1 MKRQWFPSR
10 SLGLSAALV
19 VLAQPA
25 LAATAKIT
33 DVELKPLGSGLAIV
47 LKTQGGKQ
55 IQVLGSRQGNQWVA
69 EIPNAQLHLPQGSF
83 QQERPIAG
91 IAAVQVAPLAEGG
104 VRVTVTGSGRQLA
117 GRIGQRRDDQVSFVI
132 EPQRVAQAQPKA
144 QVNPTTVVQAE
155 ATDAAPRPG
164 TGSPTTIPPN
174 LPQGPNPVPPV
185 LPRAVAPP
193 VGDIA
198 VSQVNVGA
206 EIIDLG
212 PKGATRIPRLVLRDA
227 PVREVLSLIARAAG
241 VNLVYVPDTQK
252 TTVRAT
258 ELQEITGGFRLQA
271 KGEVVEE
278 QEVGQTTVSLD
289 IENETAQNVLNYV
302 LRVARLRANK
312 VGNTLFVGRNLP
324 AEADNVISRT
334 LRINQAQAAGLAGHL
349 ASQGAEVYRTVV
361 ETVLVTNQV
370 VASPG
375 SPPVVQ
381 SFPREQVRVEQI
393 VAPEGVSNAVL
404 RGLRAVVDTRTN
416 AITLTGPARLVEIA
430 SATAAQLD
438 VRKRQAMVNVK
449 VIDVTLNNTQAQGF
463 SFSFGLND
471 TFFRVDN
478 GAAVINFGAS
488 PLTGVGSLLPGGF
501 PPGIGT
507 PSQPQP
513 FSQSFFAAL
522 QAQIAQNNA
531 KILSDP
537 TLLIQ
542 EGEVATVQ
550 LTADVVT
557 NITVTPPTGEGQ
569 APSITVTREPAG
581 LLLSVNLE
589 RIDDNGF
596 ITLSAN
602 PDLSA
607 PSGSFTLST
616 PGVGGSPGAV
626 NTITLL
632 SRRRVTTG
640 RVRLRDGQP
649 LVLSG
654 VIQDSDRV
662 QASKV
667 PILGDIPLLG
677 TLFRATNKTNQRNE
691 VIVVITPQIINET
704 DAATFNY
711 TPVPTGSGPRS
722 AVPAQPVSQNLPLLD
737 ATGGQR

>member
-1 MKRQWFPSR
+1 MRQWLPGT
-10 SLGLSAALV
+10 SLGLGAALV

-25 LAATAKIT
+25 LAGTAKIT
-33 DVELKPLGSGLAIV
+33 DVELKPVGNNLAIV

-55 IQVLGSRQGNQWVA
+55 MQVLGSRQGNTWVA
-69 EIPNAQLHLPQGSF
+69 EIPNAQLQLPQGNF
-83 QQERPIAG
+83 QQERPIPG
-91 IAAVQVAPLAEGG
+91 IDSVQVAPLSDGG
-104 VRVTVTGSGRQLA
+104 VRVTVAGSGKNLA
-117 GRIGQRRDDQVSFVI
+117 GRIGQRTDDQVSFLI

-144 QVNPTTVVQAE
+144 PANPTVAQAD
-155 ATDAAPRPG
+155 ATDPTPRPG
-164 TGSPTTIPPN
+164 TGSPRTIPPN
-174 LPQGPNPVPPV
+174 LPQGPNPLPPL

-198 VSQVNVGA
+198 VGQVNVGA

-227 PVREVLSLIARAAG
+227 PVREVLTLLARAAG
-241 VNLVYVPDTQK
+241 MNLVYVPDTEK
-252 TTVRAT
+252 TTVRET
-258 ELQEITGGFRLQA
+258 ELQEITGGFRLQT
-271 KGEVVEE
+271 KGEATVERE
-278 QEVGQTTVSLD
+278 IGQTTVSLD
-289 IENETAQNVLNYV
+289 IENEAAQNVLNYV
-302 LRVARLRANK
+302 LRVARLRANR

-334 LRINQAQAAGLAGHL
+334 LRINQAQAAGVAAHL
-349 ASQGAEVYRTVV
+349 ASQGAEVYRTIV

-381 SFPREQVRVEQI
+381 SFPQEQVRVERI
-393 VAPEGVSNAVL
+393 VAPAGVSNAVL
-404 RGLRAVVDTRTN
+404 TGLRAVVDARTN
-416 AITLTGPARLVEIA
+416 AVTLTGPARLVEIA

-449 VIDVTLNNTQAQGF
+449 VIDVILNNTQAQGF

-471 TFFRVDN
+471 TFFRFDN

-488 PLTGVGSLLPGGF
+488 PLTGIGSIIPGGF

-531 KILSDP
+531 KVLTDP

-550 LTADVVT
+550 LTAEVVT
-557 NITVTPPTGEGQ
+557 NIQVTPATTQGQ
-569 APSITVTREPAG
+569 APSITVEREPAG
-581 LLLSVNLE
+581 LLLSINVE

-607 PSGSFTLST
+607 PSGSFTLTT
-616 PGVGGSPGAV
+616 PGPVGQGNAV

-632 SRRRVTTG
+632 SRRRVSTG

-654 VIQDSDRV
+654 VIQDTDRV
-662 QASKV
+662 NVSKV

-677 TLFRATNKTNQRNE
+677 TLFRATNKLNQRNE
-691 VIVVITPQIINET
+691 VIVLLTPQIVNDN

-711 TPVPTGSGPRS
+711 TPVPTNPGPRS
-722 AVPAQPVSQNLPLLD
+722 AVPGQPVSQNAPVLD

>member
-1 MKRQWFPSR
+1 MRQWLPGT
-10 SLGLSAALV
+10 SLGLGAALV

-25 LAATAKIT
+25 LAGTAKIT
-33 DVELKPLGSGLAIV
+33 DVELKPVGNNLAIV

-55 IQVLGSRQGNQWVA
+55 MQVLGSRQGNTWVA
-69 EIPNAQLHLPQGSF
+69 EIPNAQLQLPQGNF
-83 QQERPIAG
+83 QQERPIPG
-91 IAAVQVAPLAEGG
+91 IDSVRVAPLSDGG
-104 VRVTVTGSGRQLA
+104 VRVTVAGSGKNLA
-117 GRIGQRRDDQVSFVI
+117 GRIGQRTDDQVSFLI
-132 EPQRVAQAQPKA
+132 EPQRVAQA
-144 QVNPTTVVQAE
+144 NPTVAQAE
-155 ATDAAPRPG
+155 ATDPTPRPG
-164 TGSPTTIPPN
+164 TGSPRTIPPN

-198 VSQVNVGA
+198 VGQVNVSA

-227 PVREVLSLIARAAG
+227 PVREVLTLLARAAG
-241 VNLVYVPDTQK
+241 MNLVYVPDTEK
-252 TTVRAT
+252 TTVRET
-258 ELQEITGGFRLQA
+258 ELQEITGGFRLQT
-271 KGEVVEE
+271 KGEATVERE
-278 QEVGQTTVSLD
+278 IGQTTVSLD
-289 IENETAQNVLNYV
+289 IENEAAQNVLNYV
-302 LRVARLRANK
+302 LRVARLRANR

-334 LRINQAQAAGLAGHL
+334 LRINQAQAAGVAAHL
-349 ASQGAEVYRTVV
+349 ASQGAEVYRTIV

-381 SFPREQVRVEQI
+381 SFPQEQVRVERI
-393 VAPEGVSNAVL
+393 AAPAGISNAVL
-404 RGLRAVVDTRTN
+404 TGLRAVVDARTN
-416 AITLTGPARLVEIA
+416 AVTLTGPARLVEIA

-449 VIDVTLNNTQAQGF
+449 VIDVVLNNTQAQGF
-463 SFSFGLND
+463 SFSFGANQ
-471 TFFRVDN
+471 TFFRFDN

-488 PLTGVGSLLPGGF
+488 PLTGVGSLIPGGF

-513 FSQSFFAAL
+513 FSQTFFAAL

-531 KILSDP
+531 KVLTDP

-542 EGEVATVQ
+542 EGELATVQ
-550 LTADVVT
+550 LTAEVVT
-557 NITVTPPTGEGQ
+557 NVRVTPSATEGQPPTITVE
-569 APSITVTREPAG
+569 RDPAG
-581 LLLSVNLE
+581 LLLSINVE

-596 ITLSAN
+596 ITLSAS

-607 PSGSFTLST
+607 PSGTFTLTT
-616 PGVGGSPGAV
+616 PGPVGQGNAV

-667 PILGDIPLLG
+667 PILGDIPILG
-677 TLFRATNKTNQRNE
+677 ALFRSTSKINQRNE
-691 VIVVITPQIINET
+691 VIVVLTPQIVNDN

-711 TPVPTGSGPRS
+711 TPVPTNPGPRS
-722 AVPAQPVSQNLPLLD
+722 AVPGQPVSQNAPVLD

>member
-1 MKRQWFPSR
+1 MRQWLPGT
-10 SLGLSAALV
+10 SLGLGAALV

-25 LAATAKIT
+25 LAGTAKIT
-33 DVELKPLGSGLAIV
+33 DVELKPVGNNLAIV

-55 IQVLGSRQGNQWVA
+55 MQVLGSRQGNTWVA
-69 EIPNAQLHLPQGSF
+69 EIPNAQLQLPQGNF
-83 QQERPIAG
+83 QQERPIPG
-91 IAAVQVAPLAEGG
+91 IDSVQVAPLSDGG
-104 VRVTVTGSGRQLA
+104 VRVTVAGSGKNLA
-117 GRIGQRRDDQVSFVI
+117 GRIGQRTDDQVSFLI

-144 QVNPTTVVQAE
+144 PANPTVAQAD
-155 ATDAAPRPG
+155 ATDPTPRPG
-164 TGSPTTIPPN
+164 TGSPRTIPPN

-198 VSQVNVGA
+198 VGQVNVGA

-227 PVREVLSLIARAAG
+227 PVREVLTLLARAAG
-241 VNLVYVPDTQK
+241 MNLVYVPDTEK
-252 TTVRAT
+252 TTVRET
-258 ELQEITGGFRLQA
+258 ELQEITGGFRLQT
-271 KGEVVEE
+271 KGEATVERE
-278 QEVGQTTVSLD
+278 IGQTTVSLD
-289 IENETAQNVLNYV
+289 IENEAAQNVLNYV
-302 LRVARLRANK
+302 LRVARLRANR

-334 LRINQAQAAGLAGHL
+334 LRINQAQAAGVAAHL
-349 ASQGAEVYRTVV
+349 ASQGAEVYRTIV

-381 SFPREQVRVEQI
+381 SFPQEQVRVERI
-393 VAPEGVSNAVL
+393 AAPAGISNAVL
-404 RGLRAVVDTRTN
+404 TGLRAVVDARTN
-416 AITLTGPARLVEIA
+416 AVTLTGPARLVEIA

-449 VIDVTLNNTQAQGF
+449 VIDVSLNNTQAQGF

-471 TFFRVDN
+471 TFFRFDN

-488 PLTGVGSLLPGGF
+488 PLTGIGTIIPGGF

-531 KILSDP
+531 KVLTDP

-550 LTADVVT
+550 LTAEVVT
-557 NITVTPPTGEGQ
+557 NVQVTPSATEGQPPTITVE
-569 APSITVTREPAG
+569 REPAG
-581 LLLSVNLE
+581 LLLSINVE

-596 ITLSAN
+596 ITLSAS

-607 PSGSFTLST
+607 PSGSFTLTT
-616 PGVGGSPGAV
+616 PGPVGQGNAV

-667 PILGDIPLLG
+667 PILGDIPILG
-677 TLFRATNKTNQRNE
+677 TLFRSTSKINQRNE
-691 VIVVITPQIINET
+691 VIVVLTPQIINEN

-711 TPVPTGSGPRS
+711 TPVPTNPGPRS
-722 AVPAQPVSQNLPLLD
+722 AVPGQPVSQNAPVLD

>member
-1 MKRQWFPSR
+1 MMRQWFPST
-10 SLGLSAALV
+10 SLGLSAALIV
-19 VLAQPA
+19 VAQPA
-25 LAATAKIT
+25 WAGTAKIT
-33 DVELKPLGSGLAIV
+33 DVELKPVGNRLSIV
-47 LKTQGGKQ
+47 LKTQGGQ
-55 IQVLGSRQGNQWVA
+55 QMQVLGSRQGNTWVA
-69 EIPNAQLHLPQGSF
+69 EIPNAQLHLPQGNF
-83 QQERPIAG
+83 QQDRPIPG
-91 IAAVQVAPLAEGG
+91 IESVRVAPLAEGG
-104 VRVTVTGSGRQLA
+104 VRVTVTGSGKFLA
-117 GRIGQRRDDQVSFVI
+117 GRIGQRQDDQVSFVI
-132 EPQRVAQAQPKA
+132 EPQRVAQPKPPA
-144 QVNPTTVVQAE
+144 PASHSTLAQAE
-155 ATDAAPRPG
+155 PADPTPRPG

-174 LPQGPNPVPPV
+174 LPQGPSPLPPV

-198 VSQVNVGA
+198 ISQVNVGA

-241 VNLVYVPDTQK
+241 VNLVFVPDTQK

-258 ELQEITGGFRLQA
+258 ELQEITGGFRLQT
-271 KGEVVEE
+271 KGEAVVEE
-278 QEVGQTTVSLD
+278 EVGQTTVSLD
-289 IENETAQNVLNYV
+289 IENEAAQNVLNYV

-324 AEADNVISRT
+324 PEADNVISRT

-381 SFPREQVRVEQI
+381 SFPQEQVRVERI
-393 VAPEGVSNAVL
+393 AAPEGASNAVL
-404 RGLRAVVDTRTN
+404 RGLRAVVDARTN

-449 VIDVTLNNTQAQGF
+449 VIDIALNNTQVQGF
-463 SFSFGLND
+463 SSSFGIGD
-471 TFFRVDN
+471 TFFRFDN

-488 PLTGVGSLLPGGF
+488 PLTGVGSLIPGGF

-513 FSQSFFAAL
+513 FSQAFFAAL

-569 APSITVTREPAG
+569 APTITITREPAG

-596 ITLSAN
+596 ITLSAS

-607 PSGSFTLST
+607 PSGSFTLTT
-616 PGVGGSPGAV
+616 PGVGGSPGAA

-667 PILGDIPLLG
+667 PILGDIPILG
-677 TLFRATNKTNQRNE
+677 ALFRATNKTNQRNE
-691 VIVVITPQIINET
+691 VVVVITPQIINEN

-711 TPVPTGSGPRS
+711 TPTPVTPGPRS
-722 AVPAQPVSQNLPLLD
+722 AVPGQPMSHNLPLLD

>member
-1 MKRQWFPSR
+1 MRQWLPGT
-10 SLGLSAALV
+10 SLGLGAALV

-25 LAATAKIT
+25 LAGTAKIT
-33 DVELKPLGSGLAIV
+33 DVELKPVGNNLAIV

-55 IQVLGSRQGNQWVA
+55 MQVLGSRQGNTWVA
-69 EIPNAQLHLPQGSF
+69 EIPNAQLQLPQGNF
-83 QQERPIAG
+83 QQERPIPG
-91 IAAVQVAPLAEGG
+91 IDSVQVAPLSDGG
-104 VRVTVTGSGRQLA
+104 VRVTVAGSGKNLA
-117 GRIGQRRDDQVSFVI
+117 GRIGQRTDDQVSFLI

-144 QVNPTTVVQAE
+144 PANPTVAQAD
-155 ATDAAPRPG
+155 ATDPTPRPG
-164 TGSPTTIPPN
+164 TGSPRTIPPN
-174 LPQGPNPVPPV
+174 LPQGPNPLPPL

-198 VSQVNVGA
+198 VGQVNVGA

-227 PVREVLSLIARAAG
+227 PVREVLTLLARAAG
-241 VNLVYVPDTQK
+241 MNLVYVPDTEK
-252 TTVRAT
+252 TTVRET
-258 ELQEITGGFRLQA
+258 ELQEITGGFRLQT
-271 KGEVVEE
+271 KGEATVERE
-278 QEVGQTTVSLD
+278 IGQTTVSLD
-289 IENETAQNVLNYV
+289 IENEAAQNVLNYV
-302 LRVARLRANK
+302 LRVARLRANR

-334 LRINQAQAAGLAGHL
+334 LRINQAQAAGVAAHL
-349 ASQGAEVYRTVV
+349 ASQGAEVYRTIV

-381 SFPREQVRVEQI
+381 SFPQEQVRVERI
-393 VAPEGVSNAVL
+393 VAPAGVSNAVL
-404 RGLRAVVDTRTN
+404 TGLRAVVDARTN
-416 AITLTGPARLVEIA
+416 AVTLTGPARLVEIA

-449 VIDVTLNNTQAQGF
+449 VIDVILNNTQAQGF

-471 TFFRVDN
+471 TFFRFDN

-488 PLTGVGSLLPGGF
+488 PLTGIGSIIPGGF

-513 FSQSFFAAL
+513 FSQTFFAAL

-531 KILSDP
+531 KVLTDP

-550 LTADVVT
+550 LTAEVVT
-557 NITVTPPTGEGQ
+557 NIEVTPATTQGQ
-569 APSITVTREPAG
+569 APSITVRREPAG
-581 LLLSVNLE
+581 LLLSINVE

-607 PSGSFTLST
+607 PSGSFTLTT
-616 PGVGGSPGAV
+616 PGPVGQGNAV

-632 SRRRVTTG
+632 ARRRVSTG

-654 VIQDSDRV
+654 VIQDTDRV
-662 QASKV
+662 NVSKV

-677 TLFRATNKTNQRNE
+677 TLFRATNKLNQRNE
-691 VIVVITPQIINET
+691 VIVLLTPQIINDN

-711 TPVPTGSGPRS
+711 TPVPTNPGPRS
-722 AVPAQPVSQNLPLLD
+722 AVPGQPVSQNAPVLD

>member
-1 MKRQWFPSR
+1 MMRQWFPST
-10 SLGLSAALV
+10 SLGLSAALMV
-19 VLAQPA
+19 VAQPA
-25 LAATAKIT
+25 LAGTAKIT
-33 DVELKPLGSGLAIV
+33 DVELKPVGNRLAIV

-55 IQVLGSRQGNQWVA
+55 MQVLSSRQGNNWVA
-69 EIPNAQLHLPQGSF
+69 EIPNAQLHLPQGNF
-83 QQERPIAG
+83 QQDRPIPG
-91 IAAVQVAPLAEGG
+91 IDAVRVAPLAEGG
-104 VRVTVTGSGRQLA
+104 VRVTVTGSDKLIA
-117 GRIGQRRDDQVSFVI
+117 GRIGQRQDDQVSFWV
-132 EPQRVAQAQPKA
+132 EPQRVAQLRTPAPATNSTLAQGD
-144 QVNPTTVVQAE
+144 PTDPT
-155 ATDAAPRPG
+155 PRPG

-174 LPQGPNPVPPV
+174 LPQGPSPLPPV

-198 VSQVNVGA
+198 ISQVNVGA

-241 VNLVYVPDTQK
+241 VNLVFVPDTLK
-252 TTVRAT
+252 VTGRET
-258 ELQEITGGFRLQA
+258 ELQEVTGGFRL
-271 KGEVVEE
+271 KTKEEVVSEI
-278 QEVGQTTVSLD
+278 EVGQTTVSLD
-289 IENETAQNVLNYV
+289 IENEAAQNVLNYV

-324 AEADNVISRT
+324 PEADNIISRT
-334 LRINQAQAAGLAGHL
+334 FRINQASAEDIAVFLATQGAELSVAGLANITPP
-349 ASQGAEVYRTVV
+349 Q
-361 ETVLVTNQV
+361 ETSIL
-370 VASPG
+370 
-375 SPPVVQ
+375 
-381 SFPREQVRVEQI
+381 
-393 VAPEGVSNAVL
+393 VL
-404 RGLRAVVDTRTN
+404 RGLRVYPDVRTN
-416 AITLTGPARLVEIA
+416 AVVVTGPARLVEIA
-430 SATAAQLD
+430 AGYMAQLD
-438 VRKRQAMVNVK
+438 LRRRQAMVNVK
-449 VIDVTLNNTQAQGF
+449 VIDITLNNAQVQGF
-463 SFSFGLND
+463 SSSFGIGD
-471 TFFRVDN
+471 TFFRFDN

-488 PLTGVGSLLPGGF
+488 PLTGVGSLIPGGF

-513 FSQSFFAAL
+513 FSQAFFAAL

-569 APSITVTREPAG
+569 APTIRIEREPAG

-596 ITLSAN
+596 ITLSAT

-607 PSGSFTLST
+607 PSGSFTLTT
-616 PGVGGSPGAV
+616 PGVGGSPGAS

-667 PILGDIPLLG
+667 PILGDIPILG
-677 TLFRATNKTNQRNE
+677 ALFRATNKTNQRNE
-691 VIVVITPQIINET
+691 VVVVITPQIINEN

-711 TPVPTGSGPRS
+711 TPTPVTPGPRS
-722 AVPAQPVSQNLPLLD
+722 AVPGQPMSHNLPLLD